1 MKFKYLENLYNH
13 VTGEVIQKKNEVIEI
28 KPEHSQYMKEVLA
41 TGGVKYQI
49 LED

>member
-1 MKFKYLENLYNH
+1 MKYKFLQDVHDPLGKVVYP
-13 VTGEVIQKKNEVIEI
+13 KDKVIEVP
-28 KPEHSQYMKEVLA
+28 KEHSQYMKEVLA